1 MRKRNKKKQIADL
14 KYRLAISE
22 SKLRLFKEME
32 RLQRETINQN
42 FILKRKVKHLEKEL
56 AQAKSMLFNYET
68 LYLAH

>member
-14 KYRLAISE
+14 KYRLTISE

-42 FILKRKVKHLEKEL
+42 FKLKRKVYCLEKDLKRTEGVL
-56 AQAKSMLFNYET
+56 SNYQT